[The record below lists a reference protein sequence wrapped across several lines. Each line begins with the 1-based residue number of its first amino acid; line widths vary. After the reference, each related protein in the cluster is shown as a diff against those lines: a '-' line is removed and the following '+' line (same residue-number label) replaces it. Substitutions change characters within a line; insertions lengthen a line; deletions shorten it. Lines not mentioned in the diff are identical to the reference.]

1 MSLSSYIL
9 PAKETDYYALHA
21 QFYRKLRSEFRL
33 GSQMAQSVLKTVV
46 ARYKSLESNG
56 HPWTQIVF
64 GVPCADLVQGRDYS
78 FPKGCVSVGSVRGRQ
93 KMPYNT
99 KGMERFFESGV
110 FKFGTAQIVQ
120 G

>member
-21 QFYRKLRSEFRL
+21 QFYGKLRAEFRL

-64 GVPCADLVQGRDYS
+64 GVPCAGPGLQLPEGLRFGRLR
-78 FPKGCVSVGSVRGRQ
+78 PRQ
-93 KMPYNT
+93 AENA
-99 KGMERFFESGV
+99 V
-110 FKFGTAQIVQ
+110 
-120 G
+120 